1 MSILNETVK
10 QFKNIIAID
19 TAKNSF
25 QVCVA
30 RTDGEG
36 KPKQY
41 KFTRAKFQESVVQFG
56 SKDSLIVMEACSAS
70 HHWDI
75 TYPEF
80 SAIRRNACEQLLTAS
95 DLDTLP
101 ERNDKHSS
109 RRSIASWI
117 ENNFLCSMF

>member
-36 KPKQY
+36 KPKH
-41 KFTRAKFQESVVQFG
+41 TSSPG
-56 SKDSLIVMEACSAS
+56 L
-70 HHWDI
+70 
-75 TYPEF
+75 
-80 SAIRRNACEQLLTAS
+80 
-95 DLDTLP
+95 
-101 ERNDKHSS
+101 SS
-109 RRSIASWI
+109 RKALSS
-117 ENNFLCSMF
+117 LVVKTL